1 MARVLTV
8 PTFRAAG
15 AAVACLGLVVA
26 CAGTPDE
33 LDAAGI
39 AAAVPAALAPED
51 PGSVTDVVCPETV
64 ERGIGIVVTCSAEV
78 GGTPVTAT
86 VEQLDDDGR
95 LAIETTTV
103 LLDRGDI
110 AAGLADRLQSDLGVL
125 VGVDCDDPRV
135 VVPAA
140 GDEFG
145 CTASDEAGRPI
156 ELVVRLL
163 DAEGAYD
170 VRPAD

>member
-1 MARVLTV
+1 MARILSIR
-8 PTFRAAG
+8 PAAG
-15 AAVACLGLVVA
+15 AVACLVLLVA
-26 CAGTPDE
+26 CSGETDE

-51 PGSVTDVVCPETV
+51 PTSVTDVVCPETV
-64 ERGIGIVVTCSAEV
+64 ARGTGIVVTCSAEV

-86 VEQLDDDGR
+86 VEQLDDEGR

-110 AAGLADRLQSDLGVL
+110 ATGLGDRLQADLGVL
-125 VGVDCDDPRV
+125 VGVDCDEPRV
-135 VVPAA
+135 VVPVA

-145 CTASDEAGRPI
+145 CTATDEAGRPI

-163 DAEGAYD
+163 DATGAYE
-170 VRPAD
+170 VRPA